1 MLQDIRFARHA
12 LFRRPLIAGFA
23 ILTLGLGIG
32 GATAVFTVVA
42 TVLLRPLSFGE
53 PDRLMR
59 IWEVTRDGDRF
70 SFSAP
75 NYLDLRAQSRT
86 LEATA
91 AYSDVAGTTVLTGS
105 GEPRRIIAV
114 PVSASFGDVLGVRPQ
129 VGRLFSPDEDR
140 AGNAERY
147 IVLSDGLWRSRF
159 GGDDRIIGRVLALN
173 GEPHVVTGVMPPR
186 FDFPG
191 GAEAWVPLAATAGSE
206 RDNKDLCG
214 DRPPRP
220 GRDPGAAARRAP

>member
-1 MLQDIRFARHA
+1 M
-12 LFRRPLIAGFA
+12 
-23 ILTLGLGIG
+23 
-32 GATAVFTVVA
+32 
-42 TVLLRPLSFGE
+42 
-53 PDRLMR
+53 
-59 IWEVTRDGDRF
+59 
-70 SFSAP
+70 
-75 NYLDLRAQSRT
+75 
-86 LEATA
+86 
-91 AYSDVAGTTVLTGS
+91 AGTTVLTGS
-105 GEPRRIIAV
+105 GEPRRITAV

-159 GGDDRIIGRVLALN
+159 GGDDRIVGRVLALN

-206 RDNKDLCG
+206 RDNKDFAVIGRLG
-214 DRPPRP
+214 P
-220 GRDPGAAARRAP
+220 GRDPGAASRRAP